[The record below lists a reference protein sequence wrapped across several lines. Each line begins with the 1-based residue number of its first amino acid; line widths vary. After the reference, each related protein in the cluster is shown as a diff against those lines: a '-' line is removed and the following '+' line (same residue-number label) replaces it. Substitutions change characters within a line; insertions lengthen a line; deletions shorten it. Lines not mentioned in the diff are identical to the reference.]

1 MYYQL
6 IICQRERR
14 RRTRL
19 ILYSD
24 HSVLM
29 TRAFTDIRVWRLKV
43 TPPYLGTPVE
53 HPYGPTEGGTLD
65 NGPWKFAAV

>member
-1 MYYQL
+1 MYTTRSPIKYYQL

-43 TPPYLGTPVE
+43 TPPYLGHLLNIRMAPPKEE
-53 HPYGPTEGGTLD
+53 H
-65 NGPWKFAAV
+65 